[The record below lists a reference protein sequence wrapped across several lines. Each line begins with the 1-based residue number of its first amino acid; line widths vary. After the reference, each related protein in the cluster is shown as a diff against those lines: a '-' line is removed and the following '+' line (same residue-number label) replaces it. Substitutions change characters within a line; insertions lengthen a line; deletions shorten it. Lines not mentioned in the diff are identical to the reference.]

1 MYSCQLLGQLYL
13 VCQLADPLTNPIRS
27 HVPGGQLP
35 FHMKSDSASEWG
47 DFEIDIVPN
56 LKLEVSPTVIY
67 VALLLALGN
76 PQVLSH
82 LGDSFFGIFD
92 LCGAKE

>member
-1 MYSCQLLGQLYL
+1 
-13 VCQLADPLTNPIRS
+13 
-27 HVPGGQLP
+27 
-35 FHMKSDSASEWG
+35 MKSDGTSEWG

-56 LKLEVSPTVIY
+56 LKLEVSLTVIC
-67 VALLLALGN
+67 VTLLSALGN